1 MAFFMRE
8 GADCFFFLP
17 VNEKEEEEEEEVH
30 EKE

>member
-8 GADCFFFLP
+8 GADCFFLP
-17 VNEKEEEEEEEVH
+17 VNEKEEEEEEVH

>member
-17 VNEKEEEEEEEVH
+17 VNEKEEEEEEVH